1 MNKKLIVMV
10 GSFITLLAACGA
22 NSSTTNFS
30 SNRSSATTQTAEAT
44 TESTT
49 TVAKPSDKELYRDVL
64 DYFEVIR
71 EKGMQLLT
79 SPLELAPVIQ
89 ESMNKN
95 PNEFYI
101 HFRDLN
107 EDGIN
112 ELLLAHK
119 GKGDGSQY
127 YMNAVYYLEDGTTP
141 KLAAQGYVASG
152 GARQGFNVYSEGK
165 LSEVG
170 FSSGTGN
177 GSIIVYQLTKD
188 SKREL
193 IAKKEFE
200 RLEFELEDVGLNQND
215 MIDYQGFNWQPLFN

>member
-1 MNKKLIVMV
+1 MNKKLIGIVA
-10 GSFITLLAACGA
+10 SFIILLTACGPNA
-22 NSSTTNFS
+22 STTNFS
-30 SNRSSATTQTAEAT
+30 SHHSSTTQTAEST
-44 TESTT
+44 TESST

-64 DYFEVIR
+64 DYFEVIK
-71 EKGMQLLT
+71 EKGMQFIT
-79 SPLELAPVIQ
+79 SPIELAPVIQ

-101 HFRDLN
+101 DFRDLN

-119 GKGDGSQY
+119 GKDDDSQY
-127 YMNAVYYLEDGTTP
+127 YMHAVYYLEDGTTP

-165 LSEVG
+165 LSEVV

-200 RLEFELEDVGLNQND
+200 RLEFELEDVGLNKNNI
-215 MIDYQGFNWQPLFN
+215 IDYQGFNWQPLFN

>member
-49 TVAKPSDKELYRDVL
+49 TVAKPSGKELYRDVL
-64 DYFEVIR
+64 DYFEAIR

-95 PNEFYI
+95 PNDFI
-101 HFRDLN
+101 F
-107 EDGIN
+107 I
-112 ELLLAHK
+112 
-119 GKGDGSQY
+119 
-127 YMNAVYYLEDGTTP
+127 
-141 KLAAQGYVASG
+141 
-152 GARQGFNVYSEGK
+152 
-165 LSEVG
+165 
-170 FSSGTGN
+170 
-177 GSIIVYQLTKD
+177 
-188 SKREL
+188 
-193 IAKKEFE
+193 FE
-200 RLEFELEDVGLNQND
+200 
-215 MIDYQGFNWQPLFN
+215 I

>member
-30 SNRSSATTQTAEAT
+30 SNRSSATTQTAKAT

-49 TVAKPSDKELYRDVL
+49 TVAKPSGKELYRDVL
-64 DYFEVIR
+64 DYFEAIR

-89 ESMNKN
+89 
-95 PNEFYI
+95 
-101 HFRDLN
+101 DLN

-112 ELLLAHK
+112 ELLLARK
-119 GKGDGSQY
+119 EKSDDSQY
-127 YMNAVYYLEDGTTP
+127 YMHAVYYLEDGTTP
-141 KLAAQGYVASG
+141 KLAVQGFVGSG
-152 GARQGFNVYSEGK
+152 GARQGFNVYPEGK

-177 GSIIVYQLTKD
+177 I
-188 SKREL
+188 
-193 IAKKEFE
+193 
-200 RLEFELEDVGLNQND
+200 
-215 MIDYQGFNWQPLFN
+215 IDYQDFNWQPLFN

>member
-49 TVAKPSDKELYRDVL
+49 TVAKPSGKELYRDVL
-64 DYFEVIR
+64 DYFEAIR

-119 GKGDGSQY
+119 EKSDDSQY
-127 YMNAVYYLEDGTTP
+127 YMHAVYYLEDGTTP
-141 KLAAQGYVASG
+141 KLAVQGFTGSG
-152 GARQGFNVYSEGK
+152 GARQGFNVYPEGK

-177 GSIIVYQLTKD
+177 GSIFVYQLTKD

-215 MIDYQGFNWQPLFN
+215 IIDYQDFNWQPLFN

>member
-1 MNKKLIVMV
+1 MNKKLIGIVA
-10 GSFITLLAACGA
+10 SFITLLTACGPNA
-22 NSSTTNFS
+22 STTNFS
-30 SNRSSATTQTAEAT
+30 SNRSSTTQTAEST
-44 TESTT
+44 TESST

-64 DYFEVIR
+64 DYFEVIK
-71 EKGMQLLT
+71 EKGMQFIT

-119 GKGDGSQY
+119 GKGDDSQY

>member
-30 SNRSSATTQTAEAT
+30 SNRSSATTQTAKAT

-64 DYFEVIR
+64 DYFETIR
-71 EKGMQLLT
+71 EKGIQLLT

-101 HFRDLN
+101 DFRDLN

-112 ELLLAHK
+112 ELLLARK
-119 GKGDGSQY
+119 GESDNPQY
-127 YMNAVYYLEDGTTP
+127 YMHAVYYLEDGITP
-141 KLAAQGYVASG
+141 KLAVQGFTGSG
-152 GARQGFNVYSEGK
+152 GARQGFNVYPEGK
-165 LSEVG
+165 LSEVV

-177 GSIIVYQLTKD
+177 GSIFVYQLTKD

-215 MIDYQGFNWQPLFN
+215 IIDYQDFNWQPLFN

>member
-1 MNKKLIVMV
+1 MNRKLIGIVASV
-10 GSFITLLAACGA
+10 IILLTACGS

-30 SNRSSATTQTAEAT
+30 SNRSSATTQTAE
-44 TESTT
+44 STAEIST
-49 TVAKPSDKELYRDVL
+49 TVAKLNDKELYRDVL
-64 DYFEVIR
+64 DYFEEIKA
-71 EKGMQLLT
+71 KGIQIT
-79 SPLELAPVIQ
+79 KSPLELAPVIQ

-119 GKGDGSQY
+119 SKKADSKY
-127 YMNAVYYLEDGTTP
+127 YMHAVYYLEDGTIP
-141 KLAAQGYVASG
+141 KLAVQGYVGSG
-152 GARQGFNVYSEGK
+152 GARQGFNVYPEGK

-177 GSIIVYQLTKD
+177 GSIFVYQLTKD

-200 RLEFELEDVGLNQND
+200 RLEYKLEDLGLNKNTI
-215 MIDYQGFNWQPLFN
+215 IDYQDFNWQPLFY

>member
-1 MNKKLIVMV
+1 MNKKLIGIVA
-10 GSFITLLAACGA
+10 SFITLLTACGPNA
-22 NSSTTNFS
+22 STTNFS
-30 SNRSSATTQTAEAT
+30 SNRSSTTQTAEST
-44 TESTT
+44 TESST

-64 DYFEVIR
+64 DYFEVIKV
-71 EKGMQLLT
+71 KGIQDMR
-79 SPLELAPVIQ
+79 SSLELAPIIQ

-95 PNEFYI
+95 PNEFYLD
-101 HFRDLN
+101 FRDLN

-119 GKGDGSQY
+119 GKGDDSQY
-127 YMNAVYYLEDGTTP
+127 YMHAVYYLEDGTTP
-141 KLAAQGYVASG
+141 KLAVQGFVGSG
-152 GARQGFNVYSEGK
+152 GARQGFNVYLEGK
-165 LSEVG
+165 LSEVVL
-170 FSSGTGN
+170 SSGTGN
-177 GSIIVYQLTKD
+177 GSIFVYQLTKE